1 MAGHQGNHE
10 EERGTAMSENSTAAT
25 DLTSQYT
32 AQVANDLERNVKE
45 QERITAEIAALREQL
60 TVLQHDHAILV
71 SMQQALG
78 LTAAPAEPAAPS
90 EPASRPAAAQESEAA
105 EPAATTGP
113 EAAAGGAT
121 VPAPRRRS
129 GAKSGA
135 DKPKRGRTTGPRT
148 ASGKSAAKPSA
159 VKSPTAKAPSAKSA
173 GTKASAVKT
182 KKQTKQQTQAEAP
195 TSRVVKAD
203 GPTSRA
209 AKAAKPAKAEGPKL
223 VELVRGHLAEHRE
236 PRSAAEVATALGQA
250 HPDRTI
256 RTTVVRSTLE
266 GLVARNQ
273 AQRTKQGTSVFY
285 TAPDAAPRT
294 ADGEAGVA
302 S

>member
-1 MAGHQGNHE
+1 
-10 EERGTAMSENSTAAT
+10 MSENSTAAT

-32 AQVANDLERNVKE
+32 AQVAGDLERNVKE

-90 EPASRPAAAQESEAA
+90 EPAAASRPAAAQESEAA
-105 EPAATTGP
+105 EPAATTGS
-113 EAAAGGAT
+113 EAPAGGAT
-121 VPAPRRRS
+121 VPAPRRRR

-182 KKQTKQQTQAEAP
+182 KKQTKQQTQAEAEAP

-294 ADGEAGVA
+294 ADGEAGAA

>member
-1 MAGHQGNHE
+1 
-10 EERGTAMSENSTAAT
+10 MSENSTAAT

-90 EPASRPAAAQESEAA
+90 EPAAAAQESEAA
-105 EPAATTGP
+105 EPTATTGP
-113 EAAAGGAT
+113 EAPAGGAT

-135 DKPKRGRTTGPRT
+135 DKPKRGRTTGPRA

-159 VKSPTAKAPSAKSA
+159 VKSPTAKAPSVKSA

-182 KKQTKQQTQAEAP
+182 KKQTKQQTQAEAEAP

-209 AKAAKPAKAEGPKL
+209 AKAAKAEGPKL

-294 ADGEAGVA
+294 EDGEAGAA

>member
-1 MAGHQGNHE
+1 
-10 EERGTAMSENSTAAT
+10 MSENSTAAT

-90 EPASRPAAAQESEAA
+90 EPAAASRPAAAQESEAA
-105 EPAATTGP
+105 EPAATTGS
-113 EAAAGGAT
+113 EAPAGGAT

-148 ASGKSAAKPSA
+148 ASGKAAAKPSA
-159 VKSPTAKAPSAKSA
+159 VKSPTAKAPSVRSA

-182 KKQTKQQTQAEAP
+182 KKQTKQQTQAEAEAP

-209 AKAAKPAKAEGPKL
+209 AKAAKPAKPAKAEGPKL

-294 ADGEAGVA
+294 ADGEAGAA